1 MNSLTQLL
9 KCVLEESGT
18 HCSVDTTL
26 DWKTVESRVEHE
38 GLSFLTITLPSFGKD
53 LEQALS
59 RGVVDSSLFTPFK
72 RSKGK
77 VLPLFLEGFLGLV
90 FDEGTGRILDTVDC
104 SESIDAIRAIRQISG
119 LLSKVELDCHPK
131 RIKAALD
138 RYIENDSYV
147 RYMDKRVT
155 PAMRTDFLSMFHRL
169 FGPAMSRV
177 QHDIQNGDIHPVHGP
192 GATADRLKGNLK
204 WDPAKVAWPERL
216 ESVFPKWRY
225 AYSSGSLYLEAVRN
239 GEEGPDTEIPV
250 KVITVPKTLK
260 TPRIIAVE
268 PTAMQYMQQGL
279 MASIFDAVD
288 GFPIGRIMSW
298 ESQVPNQELALSG
311 SLPYGESATL
321 DLSDASDL
329 VSNRLVEWML
339 RDFPFLNEAVQA
351 TRSETANVLD
361 GTIVLSKFASM
372 GSALCFPIESMVFTT
387 IAFLGLRDA
396 YPRVRPEALLR
407 VFQGKVRIYGD
418 DIIVPVRAAQ
428 SVVRNLEAYGLKV
441 NRSKSFWTGMFR
453 ESCGKDYFAGVDVT
467 FVKCRRDIPSLQK
480 ARSEQVSE
488 IVSFVE
494 LRNNLHSKGYTV
506 TAQEMDSL
514 IRKLLDGVYP
524 NVGQDSP
531 ALGCVVEN
539 NFSVDTYST
548 DLQKPLVKA
557 WVVTGNAPRSKGS
570 YAGNLMKVLSRRTGK
585 PIPDPRHLDR
595 AGRPAVLRMKLRTV
609 SPF

>member
-1 MNSLTQLL
+1 
-9 KCVLEESGT
+9 
-18 HCSVDTTL
+18 
-26 DWKTVESRVEHE
+26 
-38 GLSFLTITLPSFGKD
+38 
-53 LEQALS
+53 
-59 RGVVDSSLFTPFK
+59 
-72 RSKGK
+72 
-77 VLPLFLEGFLGLV
+77 
-90 FDEGTGRILDTVDC
+90 
-104 SESIDAIRAIRQISG
+104 
-119 LLSKVELDCHPK
+119 
-131 RIKAALD
+131 
-138 RYIENDSYV
+138 
-147 RYMDKRVT
+147 
-155 PAMRTDFLSMFHRL
+155 
-169 FGPAMSRV
+169 
-177 QHDIQNGDIHPVHGP
+177 
-192 GATADRLKGNLK
+192 
-204 WDPAKVAWPERL
+204 
-216 ESVFPKWRY
+216 
-225 AYSSGSLYLEAVRN
+225 
-239 GEEGPDTEIPV
+239 
-250 KVITVPKTLK
+250 
-260 TPRIIAVE
+260 
-268 PTAMQYMQQGL
+268 
-279 MASIFDAVD
+279 
-288 GFPIGRIMSW
+288 
-298 ESQVPNQELALSG
+298 
-311 SLPYGESATL
+311 
-321 DLSDASDL
+321 
-329 VSNRLVEWML
+329 
-339 RDFPFLNEAVQA
+339 
-351 TRSETANVLD
+351 
-361 GTIVLSKFASM
+361 M
-372 GSALCFPIESMVFTT
+372 GSALCFDMEQMVFLTV
-387 IAFLGLRDA
+387 IFCAIEESLGHRLTRKDVKA
-396 YPRVRPEALLR
+396 LSGQVRV
-407 VFQGKVRIYGD
+407 YGD

>member
-1 MNSLTQLL
+1 
-9 KCVLEESGT
+9 
-18 HCSVDTTL
+18 
-26 DWKTVESRVEHE
+26 
-38 GLSFLTITLPSFGKD
+38 
-53 LEQALS
+53 
-59 RGVVDSSLFTPFK
+59 
-72 RSKGK
+72 
-77 VLPLFLEGFLGLV
+77 
-90 FDEGTGRILDTVDC
+90 
-104 SESIDAIRAIRQISG
+104 
-119 LLSKVELDCHPK
+119 
-131 RIKAALD
+131 
-138 RYIENDSYV
+138 
-147 RYMDKRVT
+147 
-155 PAMRTDFLSMFHRL
+155 
-169 FGPAMSRV
+169 
-177 QHDIQNGDIHPVHGP
+177 
-192 GATADRLKGNLK
+192 
-204 WDPAKVAWPERL
+204 
-216 ESVFPKWRY
+216 
-225 AYSSGSLYLEAVRN
+225 
-239 GEEGPDTEIPV
+239 
-250 KVITVPKTLK
+250 
-260 TPRIIAVE
+260 
-268 PTAMQYMQQGL
+268 
-279 MASIFDAVD
+279 
-288 GFPIGRIMSW
+288 MSW